1 MRMHR
6 PQTEAMGL
14 RRLALQQLL
23 LLSACQAQ
31 HQECSFPAHRVS
43 CTDCAGVA
51 CVWPMP
57 QRQMLQH
64 DVPAQRV
71 ELPPTFAFK
80 DCSLDTAGGTCPP
93 ELLAAMARYT
103 RIVLL
108 AGLPAVGPL
117 AFAASV
123 HIAAAPKQMLLGTD
137 ESYTL
142 SLTNDGVTIDA
153 ATQFGA
159 MRALESFSQLVRWT
173 TAVSDGHSTQRY
185 TVPVPLKIV
194 DAPRFTWR
202 GLLIDSSRHFLPV
215 PTILR
220 TLDAMSYAKLNTLHW
235 HVLDDC
241 AWPIISNAF
250 PNFTAAAVGPTL
262 PTGSNR

>member
-1 MRMHR
+1 
-6 PQTEAMGL
+6 
-14 RRLALQQLL
+14 
-23 LLSACQAQ
+23 
-31 HQECSFPAHRVS
+31 
-43 CTDCAGVA
+43 
-51 CVWPMP
+51 
-57 QRQMLQH
+57 
-64 DVPAQRV
+64 
-71 ELPPTFAFK
+71 
-80 DCSLDTAGGTCPP
+80 
-93 ELLAAMARYT
+93 MARYT

-215 PTILR
+215 PTILQ

-250 PNFTAAAVGPTL
+250 PNFTAAGAYAPDREQQIGGSGGSLEPPGPLLEPLGLFLRTSITFIWCIL
-262 PTGSNR
+262 SAFLRA